1 MNGVP
6 LLELMKDADGHDRT
20 FKRYWVNFPVA
31 VRATTEE
38 AAASPSAPED
48 LAERAPGLTHNVSLS
63 GIAFVC
69 AGRFDPAGLV
79 EIEIALAGRTH
90 LLLARVRRRRQL
102 DLPGEPLYHYGT
114 QFVRTE
120 ASLRF
125 IPAAAEF
132 LLTYGSAR
140 RGAAPTEREAV
151 PA

>member
-1 MNGVP
+1 
-6 LLELMKDADGHDRT
+6 MKDTDGHDRT
-20 FKRYWVNFPVA
+20 FKRYWVNFPVS

-38 AAASPSAPED
+38 AAASPSPSED

-69 AGRFDPAGLV
+69 AGRFEPAGLV
-79 EIEIALAGRTH
+79 EIEIALAGQTH
-90 LLLARVRRRRQL
+90 RLLARIRRRRQL

-120 ASLRF
+120 AALAF

-132 LLTYGSAR
+132 LLLHGAAR
-140 RGAAPTEREAV
+140 RAAV

>member
-6 LLELMKDADGHDRT
+6 LLELMKDEDGHDRT
-20 FKRYWVNFPVA
+20 FKRYWVNFPVS

-38 AAASPSAPED
+38 AAAAPYAAED

-63 GIAFVC
+63 GIALVC
-69 AGRFDPAGLV
+69 AGRFEPAGLV
-79 EIEIALAGRTH
+79 EIEIALAGQVYR
-90 LLLARVRRRRQL
+90 LLARVRRRQRL
-102 DLPGEPLYHYGT
+102 DLPGEALYHYGT

-120 ASLRF
+120 AALAF

-132 LLTYGSAR
+132 LLLHGAAR
-140 RGAAPTEREAV
+140 RAAV